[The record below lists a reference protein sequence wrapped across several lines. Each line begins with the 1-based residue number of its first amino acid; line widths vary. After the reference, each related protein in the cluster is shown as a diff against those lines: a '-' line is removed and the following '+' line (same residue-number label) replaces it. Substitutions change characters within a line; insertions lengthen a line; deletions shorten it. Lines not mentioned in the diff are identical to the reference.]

1 MLLTIGAAIL
11 VIGVLIFVHE
21 LGHFIA
27 AKSVGI
33 GVPRFS
39 IGLGPATPLS
49 FRRGETEYVISWIP
63 FGGYVKMASREE
75 QEEAMAGVEGGELP
89 EQYPPDKLFENK
101 PLWARIV
108 VICAGVTM
116 NFAFAWMVYF
126 TFAVTVGRA
135 EDPST
140 TLGVV
145 DEFLLP
151 PAAERLVGLGENMQL
166 THINGDTIAS
176 WNDVRDLILDPTSDR
191 LRFDF
196 VDADA
201 AIVEID
207 GFAVDERV
215 AVYRSLVAQR
225 APGIGFVGDS
235 TAAKA
240 SGIQAGDLVISVD
253 GQPVRFWH
261 EMAHFVRPRAGQ
273 AIELVVE
280 RDGSRMA
287 ITVTPDSA
295 TQTNTITDEERVIGQ
310 LGVLYAVDYRNV
322 RWGPVGGFVEGG
334 RGVKR
339 DAKLILAT
347 LKGLVTGKLSAR
359 ELGGPVLIGQIS
371 GQVARQ
377 GLFALLS
384 FMALFSVNLAILNL
398 LPIPVLDGGQL
409 VFLLIEGVRGKP
421 MPLQLRIRFS
431 QFGLVILLGI
441 LVLAMT
447 NDLLRVFGG

>member
-27 AKSVGI
+27 AKAVGI

-39 IGLGPATPLS
+39 IGLGPVTPLS

-75 QEEAMAGVEGGELP
+75 QEEAMAGLEGGELA

-101 PLWARIV
+101 PLWARIIV
-108 VICAGVTM
+108 LCAGVTM

-126 TFAVTVGRA
+126 VFAVTVGRA
-135 EDPST
+135 EDPTT

-151 PAAERLVGLGENMQL
+151 PMAESLVGIGENIPI
-166 THINGDTIAS
+166 THINGDTIGS
-176 WNDVRDLILDPTSDR
+176 WNDVRDLVIDPTSDR

-196 VDADA
+196 AGADA

-207 GFAVDERV
+207 GFAIDERV
-215 AVYRSLVAQR
+215 ALYLSLVAQR
-225 APGIGFVGDS
+225 LPQVGVVGDS
-235 TAAKA
+235 TAAEA
-240 SGIQAGDLVISVD
+240 SGIEVGDLVISVD
-253 GQPVRFWH
+253 GEGVRYWH
-261 EMAHFVRPRAGQ
+261 EMAKLVRPRAGE
-273 AIELVVE
+273 AIEVIVE
-280 RDGSRMA
+280 RDGRQMA
-287 ITVTPDSA
+287 ITVTPDSTTHSNA
-295 TQTNTITDEERVIGQ
+295 ITGDERVVGI
-310 LGVLYAVDYRNV
+310 LGVGYAIDVRHV
-322 RWGPVGGFVEGG
+322 RWGLVDGFVEGG
-334 RGVKR
+334 RRVKR
-339 DAKLILAT
+339 DSKLILVT
-347 LKGLVTGKLSAR
+347 LKGLVTGKVSAR

-377 GLFALLS
+377 GLIPLLS

-421 MPLQLRIRFS
+421 LPLALRIRFS

-441 LVLAMT
+441 MVLVLT